1 VDIAL
6 FQPDIPQ
13 NTGTILR
20 MGACLDVAVHII
32 EPAGFPFSIK
42 ALRRSGMDYV
52 DHVQIHRHADWAAF
66 EQWRQAAGRR
76 AILLTTKASRPY
88 TDLIYR
94 KDDILI
100 CGQESKG
107 APQFV
112 HQSCADRVLIPLQAK
127 MRSLNVAIAASMV
140 LGEALRQ
147 TDGFPALPDGAAGEH
162 RL

>member
-1 VDIAL
+1 MDIAL

-42 ALRRSGMDYV
+42 ALRRSGMDYM
-52 DHVQIHRHADWAAF
+52 DHVQIHRHDDWAAF
-66 EQWRQAAGRR
+66 EQWRQE
-76 AILLTTKASRPY
+76 SR
-88 TDLIYR
+88 
-94 KDDILI
+94 
-100 CGQESKG
+100 G

-112 HQSCADRVLIPLQAK
+112 HQSCADRVLIPLHGK

-147 TDGFPALPDGAAGEH
+147 TDGFSPPLDDCPVPRDGDIGDH